1 MKAVDALHAMGVG
14 GDPVATQGLRGRV
27 PCLNGIEIYVQ
38 IQNVGW
44 LRGED
49 LNL

>member
-1 MKAVDALHAMGVG
+1 MCSVG
-14 GDPVATQGLRGRV
+14 GDPVATQGLSGPA

-44 LRGED
+44 LRGLEATYTER
-49 LNL
+49 